1 MRGKVQEKM
10 KHSIK
15 GKVKKVAWIFLSLL
29 LAFNIMAETISTM
42 LLPKVQVE
50 NVKEGEIESK
60 LFSSGAI
67 SHEDNDEITI
77 RATHS
82 GVIKSINYQ
91 SGDSIN
97 TVRPITIISTEL
109 SAEEAKVKSLNEA
122 ELSVAKE
129 GLERKLTE
137 CQQSQKQISQEI
149 EDKKAEGIGKDTTLI
164 ELEEKIRKLE
174 QTVSVNKSLYEANLL
189 APKTYEDSESEL
201 KLLQEKYEILL
212 EQKQENYEESIKKL
226 EESLKSAK
234 QTAVDLEAQIK
245 LYETKLTL
253 NEEGAL
259 QEEIEICS
267 PVRGKVLS
275 VQVYEGQTIS
285 KGEALFKVKPYS
297 KLWSLE
303 FEVTAA
309 QSGYINVPQEVEW
322 SVDKQI
328 HTTKV
333 TGKSNSLTKG
343 FVTIS
348 CDLEEEEI
356 NELGRVEGDLES
368 GVNKNFYISA
378 DVTITSTSGT
388 YPTTVPN
395 SALVKEHGLNYVYV
409 IQKKEGTFDTTYT
422 VRKVEVLVIKQGD
435 YKAAIQGDISLED
448 QVVKNTTK
456 VLEDDMEVLVE

>member
-1 MRGKVQEKM
+1 MQEKM

-15 GKVKKVAWIFLSLL
+15 EKVKKIVWIFLSLL

-42 LLPKVQVE
+42 LLPTVQVE
-50 NVKEGEIESK
+50 NVKDGEIESK

-67 SHEDNDEITI
+67 SREDNDEITI

-82 GVIKSINYQ
+82 GVIKSMNYQ

-97 TVRPITIISTEL
+97 TVRPVVIISAEL
-109 SAEEAKVKSLNEA
+109 SAEEAKVQNLNEA
-122 ELSVAKE
+122 ELSAAKE
-129 GLERKLTE
+129 GVERKLVE
-137 CQQSQKQISQEI
+137 CQQNQEQMSQELARQ
-149 EDKKAEGIGKDTTLI
+149 EAEGIGKDANLI
-164 ELEEKIRKLE
+164 ELEEKIKQLE
-174 QTVSVNKSLYEANLL
+174 QTVGVNKSLYEANLL
-189 APKTYEDSESEL
+189 AQKTYEDSESEW
-201 KLLQEKYEILL
+201 KLLKEKYEILVT
-212 EQKQENYEESIKKL
+212 ERQESYEESIKKL
-226 EESLKSAK
+226 EESLESAK
-234 QTAVDLEAQIK
+234 QTEVDLEAQIE

-253 NEEGAL
+253 NGEGAL
-259 QEEIEICS
+259 EEEIEICS
-267 PVRGKVLS
+267 PARGKVLS
-275 VQVYEGQTIS
+275 MQVYEGQTVS

-309 QSGYINVPQEVEW
+309 QAGYINVPQEVEW

-333 TGKSNSLTKG
+333 TGKSNSATKG
-343 FVTIS
+343 YVTIS

-356 NELGRVEGDLES
+356 NKLGRVEGDSES

-395 SALVKEHGLNYVYV
+395 SALVQEHGLHYVYV

-422 VRKVEVLVIKQGD
+422 VRKVEVVVIKQGD

>member
-1 MRGKVQEKM
+1 M

-15 GKVKKVAWIFLSLL
+15 EKVKKVVWIFLSLL
-29 LAFNIMAETISTM
+29 LAFNMMAETISTM
-42 LLPKVQVE
+42 LLPTVQVE
-50 NVKEGEIESK
+50 NIKEGEIESK

-67 SHEDNDEITI
+67 SREDNDEITI

-82 GVIKSINYQ
+82 GVIKTLNYQ
-91 SGDSIN
+91 SGDTIN
-97 TVRPITIISTEL
+97 TVTPITIISTEL
-109 SAEEAKVKSLNEA
+109 SEEEAKVKSLNEA

-129 GLERKLTE
+129 GLERKLVE
-137 CQQSQKQISQEI
+137 CQENQEQISQELAD
-149 EDKKAEGIGKDTTLI
+149 EKAKGISKDTTLM
-164 ELEEKIRKLE
+164 ELEEKIKQLE
-174 QTVSVNKSLYEANLL
+174 QAVGVNKSLYEANLL
-189 APKTYEDSESEL
+189 AQKTYEDSKSEW
-201 KLLQEKYEILL
+201 KLLKEKYEILVAG
-212 EQKQENYEESIKKL
+212 KQESYEEGIKKL

-234 QTAVDLEAQIK
+234 QIAVDLEAQIK

-253 NEEGAL
+253 NGEGVV

-275 VQVYEGQTIS
+275 VQVYEGQVVS

-297 KLWSLE
+297 KLWSLG

-309 QSGYINVPQEVEW
+309 QAGHINVPQEVEW

-343 FVTIS
+343 YVTIS

-356 NELGRVEGDLES
+356 NQLGRVEGNSES

-395 SALVKEHGLNYVYV
+395 SALVKEHGLNYIYV
-409 IQKKEGTFDTTYT
+409 VQKKEGTFDTTYT
-422 VRKVEVLVIKQGD
+422 VRKVEVFVIKQGD
-435 YKAAIQGDISLED
+435 YKAAVQGDISLED

>member
-1 MRGKVQEKM
+1 MQKKM

-15 GKVKKVAWIFLSLL
+15 EKVKKIVWIFLSLL

-42 LLPKVQVE
+42 LLPTVQVE

-60 LFSSGAI
+60 LFSTGAI
-67 SHEDNDEITI
+67 SREDNDEITI

-109 SAEEAKVKSLNEA
+109 SEEETKVKSLNEA

-129 GLERKLTE
+129 GLERKLIE
-137 CQQSQKQISQEI
+137 CQQSQEQISQEI
-149 EDKKAEGIGKDTTLI
+149 ENKKAEGIGKDTTLI
-164 ELEEKIRKLE
+164 ELEEKIKKLE

-189 APKTYEDSESEL
+189 AEQSYKDSESEW
-201 KLLQEKYEILL
+201 KLLQEKYEILV
-212 EQKQENYEESIKKL
+212 EQKQESYKESIKKL

-234 QTAVDLEAQIK
+234 QTAVDIEAQIK

-253 NEEGAL
+253 NGEGIL
-259 QEEIEICS
+259 QEAIEVCS

-309 QSGYINVPQEVEW
+309 QAGYINVPQEVEW

-333 TGKSNSLTKG
+333 TGKSNSANKG

-356 NELGRVEGDLES
+356 NKLGRVEGDLES

-435 YKAAIQGDISLED
+435 YKAAVQGDISLED